1 MELVG
6 DLKTLLRSSQDDNW
20 QDLSSQAYAKAVHL
34 VLEAPCWYSGV
45 FVQESAI
52 VTVEKLWN
60 KCNWLAIQLN
70 EEQSKWGWKPRNG

>member
-34 VLEAPCWYSGV
+34 VLEAPC
-45 FVQESAI
+45 
-52 VTVEKLWN
+52 
-60 KCNWLAIQLN
+60 
-70 EEQSKWGWKPRNG
+70 